1 MSSSFRSL
9 LKSCTWRVFAT
20 MDTFLLSWLITG
32 HVMIAAAIGGFEI
45 ITKLVIY
52 FVHERLWAHIR
63 YGKGGK

>member
-1 MSSSFRSL
+1 
-9 LKSCTWRVFAT
+9 